1 MPPVAPTVLALGTVS
16 LITDISSEMV
26 TAVLPL
32 YLVTG
37 LGLSPLG
44 FGLLDGVYN
53 GVSALVRLVGGHLA
67 DRGGRHKAVAA
78 LGYGLSALCKPLLLA
93 VHTPAADRRGA
104 RRRPHRQ
111 GPAHGPARRD
121 DLAVVRRRRPA
132 AARSACTGRWTPRA
146 RCSARWSRS

>member
-1 MPPVAPTVLALGTVS
+1 MYVSESRGSTPAVTAPSAPSARGPFPGRTAVGATVLALGAVS

-53 GVSALVRLVGGHLA
+53 GFSALVRLVGGHLA
-67 DRGGRHKAVAA
+67 DRGGGRHKWVAG
-78 LGYGLSALCKPLLLA
+78 LGSGLSALCKPL
-93 VHTPAADRRGA
+93 
-104 RRRPHRQ
+104 
-111 GPAHGPARRD
+111 
-121 DLAVVRRRRPA
+121 
-132 AARSACTGRWTPRA
+132 
-146 RCSARWSRS
+146 